1 MIHARI
7 KGEEPERSNGIPLP
21 SLLRQC
27 KLGIA
32 HRFISDN
39 GTTPLM
45 LSLKPL
51 IILSILLLLCA
62 SLLQGKAPV
71 VDASTPLPPPDLS
84 LSVVRIEVTMQE
96 ANYVSPWDAGRIE
109 RAVGSGFVIS
119 GKRILTNA
127 HVVSNA
133 RFITLTREGVT
144 HPFIAHVQF
153 IAHDCDLALLSVE
166 DESFFEGTKPLDLG
180 GIPRMESAVSV
191 YGYPLGGERLSV
203 TRGVISRIDFETYSH
218 SAMDSHL
225 VIQIDAAI
233 NPGNSG
239 GPVLQD
245 GKVVGVAF
253 QGYSGD
259 VAQNVGFMIPIP
271 VIARFLK
278 DISKGSYTGYTDLS
292 ISTRPLISPAS
303 RNALGLKAQEGGI
316 LVTDVYEK
324 GSAAGFLKTG
334 DILLSIDEHPI
345 TSDGRVTLEGS
356 SVEMSEVVERKFAG
370 DSVTFELLR
379 EGKPLKIQFPLL
391 GTWPFRMQSRAYDE
405 RPRYLL
411 YGGLVF
417 QPLDRNFM
425 EAVGSNDLRLKRTF
439 DYFVDFHLYLERP
452 EIVVLSRI
460 LADPVNK
467 DCDGLHPGIVDS
479 INGKTIRSLNDVQT
493 AFNAPATFD
502 VIILMGND
510 IPIVLRRNEVIQ
522 ASPRIMKSYGV
533 ATSKNLQP

>member
-1 MIHARI
+1 MPSW
-7 KGEEPERSNGIPLP
+7 K
-21 SLLRQC
+21 SLL
-27 KLGIA
+27 
-32 HRFISDN
+32 
-39 GTTPLM
+39 
-45 LSLKPL
+45 
-51 IILSILLLLCA
+51 ILSILFLLG
-62 SLLQGKAPV
+62 SSFLQGKAPL
-71 VDASTPLPPPDLS
+71 VDGGISTPPTDLS
-84 LSVVRIEVTMQE
+84 VSVVRIDVTMQE
-96 ANYVSPWDAGRIE
+96 ANYASPWNAGRIE
-109 RAVGSGFVIS
+109 RGVGSGFVIS

-166 DESFFEGTKPLDLG
+166 DASFFEGTKPLDLG

-218 SAMDSHL
+218 SAVDSHL

-239 GPVLQD
+239 GPVLQE

-259 VAQNVGFMIPIP
+259 VAQNVGFMIPTP

-292 ISTRPLISPAS
+292 ISTRPLVSPSA
-303 RNALGLKAQEGGI
+303 RKALSLEAQKGGI
-316 LVTDVYEK
+316 LVTDIYEQ
-324 GSAAGFLKTG
+324 GSASGFLHIG
-334 DILLSIDEHPI
+334 DVLLAIDEHPI

-370 DSVTFELLR
+370 DAVTFDILR

-391 GTWPFRMQSRAYDE
+391 GICPFHMQALTYDE
-405 RPRYLL
+405 KPRYLIH
-411 YGGLVF
+411 GGLVF

-425 EAVGSNDLRLKRTF
+425 EAVGRNDLRLKHTF
-439 DYFVDFHLYLERP
+439 ENFVEHHLYLERP

-479 INGKTIRSLNDVQT
+479 INGKTIRSLSDVESVLNT
-493 AFNAPATFD
+493 PAIFD
-502 VIILMGND
+502 VITLMGQGV
-510 IPIVLRRNEVIQ
+510 PIVLKRDEVVK
-522 ASPRIMKSYGV
+522 ATPRIMTSYGV
-533 ATSKNLQP
+533 ATSKNLHP